1 VMSSRRD
8 LPRIGLIGLGH
19 MGLNHLKIMLMH
31 RRRGLIEI
39 SGIYDIDQEKTGE
52 LSQRYRVRA
61 YTSLDELVEDQ
72 PDGVIIATPT
82 QTHLEVF
89 REVVEGV
96 KNILVEKPPAATADE
111 AEEMHRLA
119 LEKGA
124 TVMVGMI
131 ERFNPAVVHML
142 RYTRVMDRSLIF
154 NSCRTSRPR
163 GRTDVGVTLDLAIHD
178 LHILS
183 QLVELDDV
191 ETGGWRV
198 VDKDGNEVASNLVLE
213 GGRLRANL
221 YSSYIHGSMVR
232 RIEMLI
238 EDTWIYLDMIGK
250 SVEVYGPGGHQE
262 YSLEGDALRNEHL
275 HFLSV
280 IEGAI
285 EPTTPLTDIIPLMR
299 LLEEAEN
306 QFREIVLERV
316 TS

>member
-124 TVMVGMI
+124 T
-131 ERFNPAVVHML
+131 
-142 RYTRVMDRSLIF
+142 
-154 NSCRTSRPR
+154 RPR